1 MNKHVEKQI
10 ISGKRYKDIVSVKAS
25 TKKETKILD
34 LYKYN
39 CIKCYGHYADIET
52 SLLPLDDGVNGYIWP
67 DNVSTHGFDYE
78 FGGVRV
84 PSNLEV
90 LNAYYTV
97 HNPIRAAKWRKR
109 HGVKVKKF
117 TEGDEVWGYT
127 VYHIPFFK

>member
-1 MNKHVEKQI
+1 MKKHVEKQI
-10 ISGKRYKDIVSVKAS
+10 IGGKRYKDIMSIKAS
-25 TKKETKILD
+25 TKKETQVLNAFKF
-34 LYKYN
+34 N
-39 CIKCYGHYADIET
+39 CIKLYGHYMDIET
-52 SLLPLDDGVNGYIWP
+52 MLLPVDDNVNGYIWP
-67 DNVSTHGFDYE
+67 DHMSTHGFDYD

-109 HGVKVKKF
+109 HGVTVKKF